1 VGRLVA
7 RQYSQP
13 CASSKLSPCNL
24 GLWGDGE
31 KGNLGSVRGITAEG
45 GLVDRFRGGGEGE

>member
-1 VGRLVA
+1 MGRLVA

-13 CASSKLSPCNL
+13 CASRKLSPCNL

-45 GLVDRFRGGGEGE
+45 GLVDRFRGGGGE